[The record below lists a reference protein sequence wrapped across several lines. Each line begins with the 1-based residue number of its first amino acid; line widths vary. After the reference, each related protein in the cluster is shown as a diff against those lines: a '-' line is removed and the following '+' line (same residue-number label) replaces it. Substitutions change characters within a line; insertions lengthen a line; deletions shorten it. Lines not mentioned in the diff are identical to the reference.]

1 MHRRELLQSHSSAGT
16 RGRRP
21 RMGRHGDLRERR
33 ECHRGAVLLLEDVQ
47 PSPSDTPLGERL
59 DECSLIDDRPA

>member
-1 MHRRELLQSHSSAGT
+1 MHRRELLQSHSSTGT

-21 RMGRHGDLRERR
+21 RMGHHGDLREPG
-33 ECHRGAVLLLEDVQ
+33 EPYRGAVLLLEDVH
-47 PSPSDTPLGERL
+47 PSSSDTPLGERL